1 MSQIARNR
9 TLSWVLACSDVRH
22 WARGES
28 GHGLQDKS
36 TACRRADMV
45 GGVGDLE
52 PRTKSPAGAF
62 SEIRTNSMLLEPSL
76 IPNLRRLQ

>member
-1 MSQIARNR
+1 MTQIARNR

-22 WARGES
+22 WARGDA

-36 TACRRADMV
+36 TDCRRADV
-45 GGVGDLE
+45 AGGVGDLE

-62 SEIRTNSMLLEPSL
+62 SETRRKSMLLAPSL
-76 IPNLRRLQ
+76 MPGPRRAK